1 MRDFIKRIDGVNV
14 KVKCYKKWNLCSAF
28 YINTEI
34 NRITVK
40 RKMQKINA
48 GFY

>member
-1 MRDFIKRIDGVNV
+1 MQDFIKRIDGVNA

-28 YINTEI
+28 FGNTEF
-34 NRITVK
+34 NRITDEI
-40 RKMQKINA
+40 KMQKINV